1 MKKQFFFF
9 LLVTLFASM
18 TLNAQSSSVW
28 FNSPTNNSTVSGSV
42 LDNTKSNISI
52 SFSWSGQKANPQ
64 NKWKFKVIKDILTG
78 GGSTYAEVWVYEDT
92 PYCTLPG
99 DVLKQNW
106 YYIEMYEED
115 YVTKQLTPR
124 AYTSHITVSVQQTV
138 TVANNF
144 GSGNVYVNGSTPP
157 SGSSFNLSSGQSLN
171 LAPIENQI
179 DSQGYT
185 RIWNASGTN
194 NSDWTVSG
202 SGFGYT
208 NGSRSYTYYAAST
221 ENGAS
226 ITAGLRKI
234 CNITFSG
241 PVYSGNT
248 YYNNGVVQVVEG
260 NPVQVTATSRVS
272 SDYIYQTFAS
282 WTDNGSTQNPRSF
295 TTYNNA
301 SFGINYNNVK
311 PDNGYRH
318 LTINTTVG
326 QPVQLNWSE
335 HPNTGVTEYRIFR
348 KVRPSGGTTSA
359 EVQIAT
365 VNRGTTTFTDYDYVI
380 SNVFYYQ
387 LYYDVRAYYQPN
399 GSTADPDF
407 ISTFGQIAPSY
418 NDSQKE
424 TASAAQELPSDYSIG
439 NYPNPFNPTTTI
451 NYQLPENGFVTIK
464 VYDVLGKEVATLVD
478 ENKSAGYYNVNFDAS
493 KLTSGVYI
501 YTINANGF
509 AQSKKMLL
517 MK

>member
-42 LDNTKSNISI
+42 LDNTKSSISI

-138 TVANNF
+138 FVENNF
-144 GSGNVYVNGSTPP
+144 SSGNITVNSSTYS
-157 SGSSFNLSSGQSLN
+157 SGSSFNLSSSNSLN
-171 LAPIENQI
+171 VVAIDNQT

-194 NSDWTVSG
+194 NSDWQVNNTSKT
-202 SGFGYT
+202 YL
-208 NGSRSYTYYAAST
+208 NNYTYYSNSN
-221 ENGAS
+221 ENGAH
-226 ITAGLRKI
+226 ITAGLRKK
-234 CNITFSG
+234 CNLTFSG
-241 PVYSGNT
+241 PVYGGST
-248 YYNNGVVQVVEG
+248 YYNDGVVQVVEG

-272 SDYIYQTFAS
+272 SDYMYQTFAS
-282 WTDNGSTQNPRSF
+282 WVDNGGTQNPRSF

-301 SFGINYNNVK
+301 SFGINYNTVK

-326 QPVQLNWSE
+326 QPVLLNWWE

-348 KVRPSGGTTSA
+348 KVRPSGGVTSA
-359 EVQIAT
+359 EVQIGT
-365 VNRGTTTFTDYDYVI
+365 VARGTTTFTDYDYVI
-380 SNVFYYQ
+380 SNMFYYQ

-407 ISTFGQIAPSY
+407 LSTFGQIAPSF
-418 NDSQKE
+418 NDGQKA
-424 TASAAQELPSDYSIG
+424 TASAVEELPTEYSIA

-451 NYQLPENGFVTIK
+451 NYQIPENGFVTIK
-464 VYDVLGKEVATLVD
+464 VFDVLGKEVATLVN
-478 ENKSAGYYNVNFDAS
+478 ENKSAGYYSLNFNAS
-493 KLTSGVYI
+493 NLTSGVYI

>member
-1 MKKQFFFF
+1 MKKQYFFF
-9 LLVTLFASM
+9 LLITLFASM
-18 TLNAQSSSVW
+18 VLNAQSYSVW

-64 NKWKFKVIKDILTG
+64 NKWKFWVIKDILTG
-78 GGSTYAEVWVYEDT
+78 GGQSYAETWVYEDT

-99 DVLKQNW
+99 DVLQANW
-106 YYIEMYEED
+106 YYIKMYEED
-115 YVTKQLTPR
+115 YVTKALTQR
-124 AYTSHITVSVQQTV
+124 AETSHITVGVQQTV
-138 TVANNF
+138 FVENNF
-144 GSGNVYVNGSTPP
+144 SSGNVSVNSSAYN
-157 SGSSFNLSSGQSLN
+157 SGTSFNLSSGQSLN

-194 NSDWTVSG
+194 NSDWKVNNTSKTF
-202 SGFGYT
+202 S
-208 NGSRSYTYYAAST
+208 NNYTYYASST
-221 ENGAS
+221 ENGAM

-241 PVYSGNT
+241 PIYGGST
-248 YYNNGVVQVVEG
+248 YYNNGIVPVVEG

-272 SDYIYQTFAS
+272 SDYMYQTFAS
-282 WTDNGSTQNPRSF
+282 WADNGSTQNPRSF

-301 SFGINYNNVK
+301 SFGINYNTVK

-326 QPVQLNWSE
+326 QPVLLNWWE
-335 HPNTGVTEYRIFR
+335 HPNSGVTEYRIFR

-359 EVQIAT
+359 EVQIGT
-365 VNRGTTTFTDYDYVI
+365 VARGTTTFTDYDYVI

-418 NDSQKE
+418 NDGKKE
-424 TASAAQELPSDYSIG
+424 MVSTAQEKPNEYLIT

-464 VYDVLGKEVATLVD
+464 VYDVLGKEVATPVN
-478 ENKSAGYYNVNFDAS
+478 ENKSAGYYKVDFDAS

-501 YTINANGF
+501 YTINVNGF